1 MKYDFKSVEK
11 FYQDKWDFSVSK
23 DSKQEKCYVL
33 EMFPYPSGKIHMGHL
48 RNYAI
53 GDVIARYKRANGFD
67 VLHPIGW
74 DAFGLPA
81 ENAARDNNVNP
92 KDWTE
97 ENIDNMRTQLKSI
110 GLSYNWDREL
120 STCEPHYYKHE
131 QKFFLD
137 FLKHGLAYRKESL
150 VNWDPVDETVLAN
163 EQVVDGKG
171 WRSGAIV
178 EKRKLSQWFLKI
190 TDFTEDL
197 LECLQSLK
205 NWPDKVKTMQERWIG
220 KSEGATIEFDV
231 VGLNK
236 TLKVFTTYPHTLFG
250 ASFCA
255 VAAGHPIVQDIK
267 LAVTLDASEAVISD
281 APEVVIPDA
290 LKVLSSQCS
299 DTGIQIPA
307 SRAGMTIDERAEV
320 TIDEKIGVYTGINV
334 KHPFL
339 DKELPL
345 YIANFVLM
353 EYGEGA
359 IFGCPAHDQR
369 DFEFAQKYN
378 LPIIPV
384 VSPDNLGAIQAA
396 DTGVQEPYTGNG
408 TMFNSEFL
416 NGLTVD
422 EAKEVIIKT
431 LEEKGIGKKTI
442 NYRLHDWGV
451 SRQRYWGCPIPIIY
465 CKDCGTVPVP
475 EKDLPVVLPT
485 DVKFASGG
493 NPLDKHPTWKFVNCP
508 QCEKPAERETDTFDT
523 FFESSWYFAA
533 FCSENKS
540 IDKNAC
546 NRFMPVDY
554 YIGGIEHAILHLLY
568 SRFFCRALTKCGY
581 FDINEPFSTLITQG
595 MVCHATY
602 KDENNKWLFPE
613 EAKELIEQGAK
624 IQVGKVEKM
633 SKSKKN
639 TVDPNFI
646 IEKYGADT
654 ARLFVLSDTPPEK
667 DMEWSDDGVE
677 GCSRYI
683 NKLWRMVMQLKPIQ
697 LPVIPALATRMT
709 PDQAE
714 YRKKI
719 HKLLHGLT
727 GDLESCRLNCAVAK
741 FREITNLI
749 AEIDLKTRSLA
760 ESVYGEKFL
769 GKVQM
774 STTEYS
780 NVFEERRQALT
791 TKLPSEIE
799 LCKRSTGKSLI
810 DECIYILIR
819 VIEPFIPHLAE
830 SLWQEIGGEGMLYLE
845 PWPKADESL
854 LIDDTVTIAVQ
865 VNGKLRNTIE
875 VAINLPQEE
884 LKKMAIDS
892 VSSKIDQDKI
902 RAVYTV
908 PNKIVNIVI

>member
-23 DSKQEKCYVL
+23 SGKQEKCYVL

-53 GDVIARYKRANGFD
+53 GDVIARYKRANGFE

-81 ENAARDNNVNP
+81 ENAARDNNISP
-92 KDWTE
+92 ETWTK

-110 GLSYNWDREL
+110 GLSYNWEREL
-120 STCEPHYYKHE
+120 STCEPDYYKHE

-137 FLKHGLAYRKESL
+137 FLKHGLAYRKESW
-150 VNWDPVDETVLAN
+150 VNWDPVDQTVLAN

-171 WRSGAIV
+171 WRSGAVV
-178 EKRKLSQWFLKI
+178 EKRKLFQWFLKI
-190 TDFTEDL
+190 TDFAEDL
-197 LECLQSLK
+197 LKCLQSLK
-205 NWPDKVKTMQERWIG
+205 NWPEKVKTMQERWIG
-220 KSEGATIEFDV
+220 KSEGATIEFEV

-236 TLKVFTTYPHTLFG
+236 KLKVFTTYPHTLFG

-255 VAAGHPIVQDIK
+255 VAAEHPIVQDLK
-267 LAVTLDASEAVISD
+267 NGSS
-281 APEVVIPDA
+281 VVIP
-290 LKVLSSQCS
+290 VL
-299 DTGIQIPA
+299 DTGIQEIK
-307 SRAGMTIDERAEV
+307 SKREN
-320 TIDEKIGVYTGINV
+320 DEKIGVYTGLNV

-384 VSPDNLGAIQAA
+384 ISSAHLGVIPARDQNSYNGSQCQATQMTKEA
-396 DTGVQEPYTGNG
+396 YTGDG

-416 NGLTVD
+416 NGLMVS
-422 EAKEVIIKT
+422 EAKEAIVKKF
-431 LEEKGIGKKTI
+431 EEKKIGKKTI

-475 EKDLPVVLPT
+475 EKDLPVVLPI
-485 DVKFASGG
+485 DVEFTSGG
-493 NPLDKHPTWKFVNCP
+493 NPLDKHPTWKFVDCP
-508 QCEKPAERETDTFDT
+508 KCGKQAERETDTFDT

-533 FCSENKS
+533 FCSEDKS
-540 IDKNAC
+540 IDKDAC

-581 FDINEPFSTLITQG
+581 FDIKEPFSTLITQG

-602 KDENNKWLFPE
+602 KDENGKWLFPA
-613 EAKELIEQGAK
+613 EAKELIARGAK
-624 IQVGKVEKM
+624 VQVGKVEKM

-677 GCSRYI
+677 GCSRYV
-683 NKLWRMVMQLKPIQ
+683 NKLWRMVMQLR
-697 LPVIPALATRMT
+697 PVNIHYDNENVMGGLL
-709 PDQAE
+709 E

-727 GDLESCRLNCAVAK
+727 DDLENCRLNCVVAK
-741 FREITNLI
+741 FREMTNLI
-749 AEIDLKTRSLA
+749 AEIDVK
-760 ESVYGEKFL
+760 
-769 GKVQM
+769 
-774 STTEYS
+774 
-780 NVFEERRQALT
+780 
-791 TKLPSEIE
+791 
-799 LCKRSTGKSLI
+799 TGKSLI
-810 DECIYILIR
+810 DEGICILIR

-830 SLWQEIGGEGMLYLE
+830 SLWQEIGGQ

-854 LIDDTVTIAVQ
+854 LVDDTVTIAVQ
-865 VNGKLRNTIE
+865 INGKLRTTIK

-884 LKKMAIDS
+884 LKKIAIDS
-892 VSSKIDQDKI
+892 VSSKIDQSKV
-902 RAVYTV
+902 RTVYAVL
-908 PNKIVNIVI
+908 NKIVNIVI

>member
-23 DSKQEKCYVL
+23 SGKQEKCYVL

-53 GDVIARYKRANGFD
+53 GDVIARYKRANGFE

-81 ENAARDNNVNP
+81 ENAARDNNISP
-92 KDWTE
+92 ETWTK

-110 GLSYNWDREL
+110 GLSYNWEREL
-120 STCEPHYYKHE
+120 STCEPDYYKHE

-137 FLKHGLAYRKESL
+137 FLKHGLAYRKESW
-150 VNWDPVDETVLAN
+150 VNWDPVDQTVLAN

-171 WRSGAIV
+171 WRSGAVV

-190 TDFTEDL
+190 TDFAEDL
-197 LECLQSLK
+197 LKCLQSLK
-205 NWPDKVKTMQERWIG
+205 NWPEKVKTMQERWIG
-220 KSEGATIEFDV
+220 KSEGATIEFEV

-236 TLKVFTTYPHTLFG
+236 KLKVFTTYPHTLFG

-255 VAAGHPIVQDIK
+255 VAAEHPIVQDLK
-267 LAVTLDASEAVISD
+267 NGSS
-281 APEVVIPDA
+281 VVIP
-290 LKVLSSQCS
+290 VL
-299 DTGIQIPA
+299 DTGIQEIK
-307 SRAGMTIDERAEV
+307 SKREN
-320 TIDEKIGVYTGINV
+320 DEKIGVYTGLNV

-384 VSPDNLGAIQAA
+384 ISSAHLGVIPARDQNSYNGSQCQATQMIKEA
-396 DTGVQEPYTGNG
+396 YTGDG

-416 NGLTVD
+416 NGLMVS
-422 EAKEVIIKT
+422 EAKEAIVKKF
-431 LEEKGIGKKTI
+431 EEKKIGKKTI

-475 EKDLPVVLPT
+475 EKDLPVVLPI
-485 DVKFASGG
+485 DVEFTSGG
-493 NPLDKHPTWKFVNCP
+493 NPLDKHPTWKFVDCP
-508 QCEKPAERETDTFDT
+508 KCGKQAERETDTFDT

-533 FCSENKS
+533 FCSEDKS
-540 IDKNAC
+540 IDKDAC

-581 FDINEPFSTLITQG
+581 FDIKEPFSTLITQG

-602 KDENNKWLFPE
+602 KDENGKWLFPA
-613 EAKELIEQGAK
+613 EAKELIARGAK
-624 IQVGKVEKM
+624 VQVGKVEKM

-677 GCSRYI
+677 GCSRYV
-683 NKLWRMVMQLKPIQ
+683 NKLWRMVMQLR
-697 LPVIPALATRMT
+697 PVNIHYDNENVTGGLL
-709 PDQAE
+709 E

-727 GDLESCRLNCAVAK
+727 DDLENCRLNCVVAK
-741 FREITNLI
+741 FREMTNLI
-749 AEIDLKTRSLA
+749 AEIDVK
-760 ESVYGEKFL
+760 
-769 GKVQM
+769 
-774 STTEYS
+774 
-780 NVFEERRQALT
+780 
-791 TKLPSEIE
+791 
-799 LCKRSTGKSLI
+799 TGKSLI
-810 DECIYILIR
+810 DEGICILIR

-830 SLWQEIGGEGMLYLE
+830 SLWQEIGGQ

-854 LIDDTVTIAVQ
+854 LVDDTVTIAVQ
-865 VNGKLRNTIE
+865 INGKLRTTIK

-884 LKKMAIDS
+884 LKKIAIDS
-892 VSSKIDQDKI
+892 VSSKIDQSKV
-902 RAVYTV
+902 RTVYAV

>member
-1 MKYDFKSVEK
+1 MKYDFKNVEK
-11 FYQDKWDFSVSK
+11 FYQDKWDFSVSNN
-23 DSKQEKCYVL
+23 SKQEKCYVL

-53 GDVIARYKRANGFD
+53 GDVIARYKRARGFE

-81 ENAARDNNVNP
+81 ENAARDNNINP
-92 KDWTE
+92 AAWTK

-110 GLSYNWDREL
+110 GLSYNWEREL
-120 STCEPHYYKHE
+120 STCEPDYYKHE

-137 FLKHGLAYRKESL
+137 FLKHGLAYRKESW
-150 VNWDPVDETVLAN
+150 VNWDPVDQTVLAN

-171 WRSGAIV
+171 WRSGAVV

-190 TDFTEDL
+190 TDFAEDL
-197 LECLQSLK
+197 LECLQDLK
-205 NWPDKVKTMQERWIG
+205 NWPEKVKTMQERWIG
-220 KSEGATIEFDV
+220 KSEGAIIEFEI
-231 VGLNK
+231 VGLDK
-236 TLKVFTTYPHTLFG
+236 KLKIFTTCPHTLFG

-255 VAAGHPIVQDIK
+255 IAAEHPIVQDII
-267 LAVTLDASEAVISD
+267 LD
-281 APEVVIPDA
+281 VIP
-290 LKVLSSQCS
+290 VP
-299 DTGIQIPA
+299 GIQEIK
-307 SRAGMTIDERAEV
+307 SKRES
-320 TIDEKIGVYTGINV
+320 DEKIGIYTGLNV

-369 DFEFAQKYN
+369 DFEFAQKYG

-384 VSPDNLGAIQAA
+384 ISSTHLGVIPVCDQ
-396 DTGVQEPYTGNG
+396 TGSQCRSIGMTKEVDGV
-408 TMFNSEFL
+408 MCNSEFL
-416 NGLTVD
+416 NGLTVSR
-422 EAKEVIIKT
+422 AKEVIIKK
-431 LEEKGIGKKTI
+431 LKEKGIGKKTT
-442 NYRLHDWGV
+442 NYRLHDWGI

-465 CKDCGTVPVP
+465 CKNCGTVPVP
-475 EKDLPVVLPT
+475 EKDLPVTLPA
-485 DVKFASGG
+485 DVEFTSGG
-493 NPLDKHPTWKFVNCP
+493 NPLDKHPTWKFVDCP
-508 QCEKPAERETDTFDT
+508 KCGKQAERETDTFDT

-533 FCSENKS
+533 FCSGNKS
-540 IDKNAC
+540 IDKDAC
-546 NRFMPVDY
+546 DRFMSVDY

-581 FDINEPFSTLITQG
+581 FNIKEPFSTLITQG
-595 MVCHATY
+595 MVCHVTY
-602 KDENNKWLFPE
+602 KDENDKWLFPE
-613 EAKELIEQGAK
+613 EAKKLIAQGVK
-624 IQVGKVEKM
+624 IQIGKVEKM

-683 NKLWRMVMQLKPIQ
+683 NKLWRMVMQLRPINMHYDNENVTGK
-697 LPVIPALATRMT
+697 LL
-709 PDQAE
+709 E

-727 GDLESCRLNCAVAK
+727 DDLESCRLNCVVAK
-741 FREITNLI
+741 FREMTNLI
-749 AEIDLKTRSLA
+749 AEIDVKD
-760 ESVYGEKFL
+760 
-769 GKVQM
+769 
-774 STTEYS
+774 
-780 NVFEERRQALT
+780 
-791 TKLPSEIE
+791 
-799 LCKRSTGKSLI
+799 GKSII
-810 DECIYILIR
+810 DEGICILIR

-830 SLWQEIGGEGMLYLE
+830 SLWQEVGGQ
-845 PWPKADESL
+845 PWPKAAKSL
-854 LIDDTVTIAVQ
+854 LIDDMVTVAVQ
-865 VNGKLRNTIE
+865 INGKLRATIE

-884 LKKMAIDS
+884 LKEVAMDS
-892 VSSKIDQDKI
+892 VSNRIDREKV

>member
-1 MKYDFKSVEK
+1 MKYDFKNIEK
-11 FYQDKWDFSVSK
+11 FYQNKWDFSVSK
-23 DSKQEKCYVL
+23 DSKKKKCYVL

-53 GDVIARYKRANGFD
+53 GDVIARYKRARGFE

-81 ENAARDNNVNP
+81 ENAARDNNINP
-92 KDWTE
+92 AAWTK
-97 ENIDNMRTQLKSI
+97 ENIDNMRAQLKSI
-110 GLSYNWDREL
+110 GLSYNWNREL
-120 STCEPHYYKHE
+120 STCDPDYYKHE

-137 FLKHGLAYRKESL
+137 FLKHELAYRKESW
-150 VNWDPVDETVLAN
+150 VNWDPVDQTVLAN

-171 WRSGAIV
+171 WRSGAVV

-190 TDFTEDL
+190 TDFAEDL
-197 LECLQSLK
+197 LEYLQNLK
-205 NWPDKVKTMQERWIG
+205 NWPEKVKTMQERWIG
-220 KSEGATIEFDV
+220 KSEGVTIEFEI

-236 TLKVFTTYPHTLFG
+236 KLKIFTTSPHTLFG

-255 VAAGHPIVQDIK
+255 VAAEHPIVQDLK
-267 LAVTLDASEAVISD
+267 DGSFAVIPDASEA
-281 APEVVIPDA
+281 
-290 LKVLSSQCS
+290 LSSQCF
-299 DTGIQIPA
+299 DTGIQEIK
-307 SRAGMTIDERAEV
+307 SKRESDG
-320 TIDEKIGVYTGINV
+320 KIGIYTGLNV

-339 DKELPL
+339 NKELPL
-345 YIANFVLM
+345 YVANFVLM

-369 DFEFAQKYN
+369 DFEFAQKYD

-384 VSPDNLGAIQAA
+384 VSLAHLGVIPARDQDSYNRSQCQATWMTEDLNEA
-396 DTGVQEPYTGNG
+396 YTGDG
-408 TMFNSEFL
+408 VMFNSEFL
-416 NGLTVD
+416 NGLTVN
-422 EAKEVIIKT
+422 EAKEVIIKK

-442 NYRLHDWGV
+442 NYRLHDWGI

-485 DVKFASGG
+485 DVEFTSGG
-493 NPLDKHPTWKFVNCP
+493 NPLDKHPTWKFVDCP
-508 QCEKPAERETDTFDT
+508 KCGKQAERETDTFDT

-540 IDKNAC
+540 INKDAC

-581 FDINEPFSTLITQG
+581 FDIKEPFSTLITQG
-595 MVCHATY
+595 MVCHVTY
-602 KDENNKWLFPE
+602 KDENGKWLFPE
-613 EAKELIEQGAK
+613 EAKDLMARGAK
-624 IQVGKVEKM
+624 VQVGKVEKM

-639 TVDPNFI
+639 TIDPNFI

-683 NKLWRMVMQLKPIQ
+683 NKLWRMVMQLRPIQ
-697 LPVIPALATRMT
+697 LPVIPARDAAVSRTGMT
-709 PDQAE
+709 PNYTDKLLE

-727 GDLESCRLNCAVAK
+727 DDLENCRLNCVVAK
-741 FREITNLI
+741 FREMTNLI
-749 AEIDLKTRSLA
+749 AEIDVK
-760 ESVYGEKFL
+760 
-769 GKVQM
+769 
-774 STTEYS
+774 
-780 NVFEERRQALT
+780 
-791 TKLPSEIE
+791 
-799 LCKRSTGKSLI
+799 TGKSLI
-810 DECIYILIR
+810 DEGICILIR

-830 SLWQEIGGEGMLYLE
+830 SLWQEIGGQ

-854 LIDDTVTIAVQ
+854 LIDNMVTVAVQ
-865 VNGKLRNTIE
+865 INGKLRATIK
-875 VAINLPQEE
+875 VATDLPQEE
-884 LKKMAIDS
+884 LKKIATGS
-892 VSSKIDQDKI
+892 VSNRIDQSKIRTI
-902 RAVYTV
+902 YAI
-908 PNKIVNIVI
+908 PNKVVNIVI

>member
-1 MKYDFKSVEK
+1 MKYDFKNVEK
-11 FYQDKWDFSVSK
+11 FYQDRWDFSIGK
-23 DSKQEKCYVL
+23 NNEQGKCYVL

-48 RNYAI
+48 RNYVI
-53 GDVIARYKRANGFD
+53 GDVIARYKRACGFE

-92 KDWTE
+92 AAWTK
-97 ENIDNMRTQLKSI
+97 ENIDNMRAQLKSI
-110 GLSYNWDREL
+110 GLSYNWEREL
-120 STCEPHYYKHE
+120 STCEADYYKHE

-137 FLKHGLAYRKESL
+137 FLKQGLVYRKKSW
-150 VNWDPVDETVLAN
+150 VNWDPIDQTVLAN

-178 EKRKLSQWFLKI
+178 EKRELSQWFLKI
-190 TDFTEDL
+190 TDFAEDL
-197 LECLQSLK
+197 LECLQGLE
-205 NWPDKVKTMQERWIG
+205 NWPEKVKMMQDRWIG
-220 KSEGATIEFDV
+220 KSEGVTIEFKI

-236 TLKVFTTYPHTLFG
+236 KLKVFTTCPHTLFG

-255 VAAGHPIVQDIK
+255 VAIEHPIVQDLMSKEIQDLISSIK
-267 LAVTLDASEAVISD
+267 IQGKNNE
-281 APEVVIPDA
+281 
-290 LKVLSSQCS
+290 KV
-299 DTGIQIPA
+299 GI
-307 SRAGMTIDERAEV
+307 
-320 TIDEKIGVYTGINV
+320 YTGLNV

-345 YIANFVLM
+345 YVANFVLM
-353 EYGEGA
+353 EYREGA

-369 DFEFAQKYN
+369 DFEFAQEYD

-384 VSPDNLGAIQAA
+384 ISSARLGIIPACDQ
-396 DTGVQEPYTGNG
+396 GSYTGSQCQATRMADGLNEEY
-408 TMFNSEFL
+408 TNNSIMFNSEFL
-416 NGLTVD
+416 NGLTVS
-422 EAKEVIIKT
+422 EARKVIVEK

-451 SRQRYWGCPIPIIY
+451 SRQRYWGCPIPVIY
-465 CKDCGTVPVP
+465 CKNCGTVPVP
-475 EKDLPVVLPT
+475 EEDLPVTLPT
-485 DVKFASGG
+485 DVDFTSGG

-508 QCEKPAERETDTFDT
+508 KCKEQAERETDTFDT

-581 FDINEPFSTLITQG
+581 FNVKEPFSTLITQG
-595 MVCHATY
+595 MVCHVTY
-602 KDENNKWLFPE
+602 KDKNGKWLFPE
-613 EAKELIEQGAK
+613 EAKRLITQGAK

-667 DMEWSDDGVE
+667 DMEWSNDGVE

-683 NKLWRMVMQLKPIQ
+683 NKLWRMVMQFKPVVILNQSPVKQVADTEIQ
-697 LPVIPALATRMT
+697 KEDMLSHAGMIPDKNVTGKFLG
-709 PDQAE
+709 

-727 GDLESCRLNCAVAK
+727 DDLENCRLNCVVAK
-741 FREITNLI
+741 FREMTNLI
-749 AEIDLKTRSLA
+749 AEIDVK
-760 ESVYGEKFL
+760 
-769 GKVQM
+769 
-774 STTEYS
+774 
-780 NVFEERRQALT
+780 
-791 TKLPSEIE
+791 
-799 LCKRSTGKSLI
+799 TGKSLI
-810 DECIYILIR
+810 NEGICILIR
-819 VIEPFIPHLAE
+819 VVEPFIPHLAE
-830 SLWQEIGGEGMLYLE
+830 SLWREIGGEGMLYLQ
-845 PWPKADESL
+845 PWPKAAKSL
-854 LIDDTVTIAVQ
+854 LIDDVVTVAVQ
-865 VNGKLRNTIE
+865 INGKLRATIE
-875 VAINLPQEE
+875 VAINLHQEE
-884 LKKMAIDS
+884 LKQIAINS
-892 VSSKIDQDKI
+892 VSNRVDQSKV
-902 RAVYTV
+902 RAVYAV
-908 PNKIVNIVI
+908 SNKIVNIVT

>member
-1 MKYDFKSVEK
+1 MKYDFKNVEK
-11 FYQDKWDFSVSK
+11 FYQDKWNFSVNKNSN
-23 DSKQEKCYVL
+23 QEKCYVL

-53 GDVIARYKRANGFD
+53 GDVIARYKRASGFD

-120 STCEPHYYKHE
+120 STCTPEYYKHE

-197 LECLQSLK
+197 LKCLQSLK
-205 NWPDKVKTMQERWIG
+205 NWPEKVKTMQERWIG

-231 VGLNK
+231 VDLNK
-236 TLKVFTTYPHTLFG
+236 KLKVFTTYPHTLFG

-255 VAAGHPIVQDIK
+255 VAADHPIVQDIK
-267 LAVTLDASEAVISD
+267 NGSLE
-281 APEVVIPDA
+281 
-290 LKVLSSQCS
+290 VLSSQCP
-299 DTGIQIPA
+299 TTQIQEKNEIPA
-307 SRAGMTIDERAEV
+307 SRAGMTIDE
-320 TIDEKIGVYTGINV
+320 KIGIYTGINV

-384 VSPDNLGAIQAA
+384 VSPTHSDVIQVA
-396 DTGVQEPYTGNG
+396 DAGVQKPYTGDG

-422 EAKEVIIKT
+422 EAKEVIIKK

-465 CKDCGTVPVP
+465 CKDCGTIPVP

-485 DVKFASGG
+485 DVEFTSGG
-493 NPLDKHPTWKFVNCP
+493 NPLDKHFTWKFVDCP
-508 QCEKPAERETDTFDT
+508 KCGKPAERETDTFDT

-540 IDKNAC
+540 IDKDAC
-546 NRFMPVDY
+546 KRFMPVDY

-568 SRFFCRALTKCGY
+568 SRFFCRALSKCGY

-613 EAKELIEQGAK
+613 EAKELIAQGAK

-639 TVDPNFI
+639 TVDPDFI

-683 NKLWRMVMQLKPIQ
+683 NKLWRMVIQLKPIQ
-697 LPVIPALATRMT
+697 LSAILVFDTGMT

-741 FREITNLI
+741 FREMTNLI
-749 AEIDLKTRSLA
+749 AEIDVK
-760 ESVYGEKFL
+760 
-769 GKVQM
+769 
-774 STTEYS
+774 
-780 NVFEERRQALT
+780 
-791 TKLPSEIE
+791 
-799 LCKRSTGKSLI
+799 TGKFLI
-810 DECIYILIR
+810 DEGICILIR
-819 VIEPFIPHLAE
+819 VIEPFMPHLAE
-830 SLWQEIGGEGMLYLE
+830 NLWQEIGGKGVLYLE
-845 PWPKADESL
+845 SWPKADESL

-865 VNGKLRNTIE
+865 INGKLRSTIE
-875 VAINLPQEE
+875 VEINLPKEE
-884 LKKMAIDS
+884 LEKIAIDS
-892 VSSKIDQDKI
+892 VASKIDQDKI
-902 RAVYTV
+902 RAVYIV
-908 PNKIVNIVI
+908 PNKVVNIVI

>member
-1 MKYDFKSVEK
+1 MKYDFKNVEK
-11 FYQDKWDFSVSK
+11 FYQDKWNFSINK

-53 GDVIARYKRANGFD
+53 GDVIARYKRARGSE

-81 ENAARDNNVNP
+81 ENAARDNNISP
-92 KDWTE
+92 ETWIKD
-97 ENIDNMRTQLKSI
+97 NIDNMRTQLKSI
-110 GLSYNWDREL
+110 GLSYNWEREL
-120 STCEPHYYKHE
+120 STCEPDYYKHE

-137 FLKHGLAYRKESL
+137 FLKHGLAYRKESW
-150 VNWDPVDETVLAN
+150 VNWDPVDQTVLAN

-171 WRSGAIV
+171 WRSGAVV
-178 EKRKLSQWFLKI
+178 EKCKLSQWFLKI

-205 NWPDKVKTMQERWIG
+205 NWPEKVKTMQERWIG
-220 KSEGATIEFDV
+220 KSEGVTIEFEI

-236 TLKVFTTYPHTLFG
+236 KLKVFTTYPHTLFG

-255 VAAGHPIVQDIK
+255 VAAEHPIVQDIR
-267 LAVTLDASEAVISD
+267 LA
-281 APEVVIPDA
+281 VIPDVPE
-290 LKVLSSQCS
+290 VLSSQCS
-299 DTGIQIPA
+299 DTGIQEKDEWIPA
-307 SRAGMTIDERAEV
+307 SRAGMTIDELKANSES
-320 TIDEKIGVYTGINV
+320 DEKIGIYTGLNV
-334 KHPFL
+334 KHPFM

-384 VSPDNLGAIQAA
+384 ICVDGAQNIETLKEA
-396 DTGVQEPYTGNG
+396 YTGNG
-408 TMFNSEFL
+408 KMFNSEFL
-416 NGLTVD
+416 NGLTVN
-422 EAKEVIIKT
+422 EAKEVIIKK
-431 LEEKGIGKKTI
+431 LEEKEIGKRTT

-485 DVKFASGG
+485 DVEFASGG
-493 NPLDKHPTWKFVNCP
+493 NLLDKHPTWKFVGCP
-508 QCEKPAERETDTFDT
+508 KCGKQAERETDTFDT
-523 FFESSWYFAA
+523 FFESSWYFTA

-540 IDKNAC
+540 INKDAC

-581 FDINEPFSTLITQG
+581 FDIKEPFSTLITQG

-602 KDENNKWLFPE
+602 KDENGKWLFPE
-613 EAKELIEQGAK
+613 EAKELIAQGAK

-683 NKLWRMVMQLKPIQ
+683 NKLWRMVMQFKPTVTPEPSSVIQ
-697 LPVIPALATRMT
+697 VADTGIYSTG
-709 PDQAE
+709 DQNKLLE

-727 GDLESCRLNCAVAK
+727 GDLESCRLNCVVAK
-741 FREITNLI
+741 FREMTNLI
-749 AEIDLKTRSLA
+749 AEIDIK
-760 ESVYGEKFL
+760 
-769 GKVQM
+769 
-774 STTEYS
+774 
-780 NVFEERRQALT
+780 
-791 TKLPSEIE
+791 
-799 LCKRSTGKSLI
+799 TGKSLI
-810 DECIYILIR
+810 DEGICILIR
-819 VIEPFIPHLAE
+819 VIEPFMPHLAE
-830 SLWQEIGGEGMLYLE
+830 SLWQEIGGEGMLYLQ
-845 PWPKADESL
+845 PWPKADEPL
-854 LIDDTVTIAVQ
+854 LIDDMVTIAVQ
-865 VNGKLRNTIE
+865 INGKLHTTIK

-884 LKKMAIDS
+884 LKKIAVNS
-892 VSSKIDQDKI
+892 VSSKIDQNKVC
-902 RAVYTV
+902 AVYTV
-908 PNKIVNIVI
+908 LNKIVNIVI

>member
-1 MKYDFKSVEK
+1 MKYDFKNVEK
-11 FYQDKWDFSVSK
+11 FYQDKWNFSVSES
-23 DSKQEKCYVL
+23 SKQEKCYVL

-53 GDVIARYKRANGFD
+53 GDVIARYKRACGFE

-81 ENAARDNNVNP
+81 ENAARDNNISP
-92 KDWTE
+92 AAWTK
-97 ENIDNMRTQLKSI
+97 ENINNMHAQLRSI
-110 GLSYNWDREL
+110 GLSYNWEREL
-120 STCEPHYYKHE
+120 STCEPDYYKHE

-137 FLKHGLAYRKESL
+137 FLKHGLAYRKESW
-150 VNWDPVDETVLAN
+150 VNWDPVDQTVLAN

-171 WRSGAIV
+171 WRSGAVV
-178 EKRKLSQWFLKI
+178 EKCKLSQWFLKI
-190 TDFTEDL
+190 TDFAEDL
-197 LECLQSLK
+197 LKCLQDLK
-205 NWPDKVKTMQERWIG
+205 NWPEKVKTMQERWIG
-220 KSEGATIEFDV
+220 KSEGVTIEFEI

-236 TLKVFTTYPHTLFG
+236 KLKIFTTSPHTLFG
-250 ASFCA
+250 ASFLA
-255 VAAGHPIVQDIK
+255 VAAEHPIVQDII
-267 LAVTLDASEAVISD
+267 LPD
-281 APEVVIPDA
+281 APE
-290 LKVLSSQCS
+290 VLSSQCF
-299 DTGIQIPA
+299 DTGIQQKDEWIPA
-307 SRAGMTIDERAEV
+307 SRAGMTIDDIKTKGEN
-320 TIDEKIGVYTGINV
+320 DEKFGIYTGLNV

-384 VSPDNLGAIQAA
+384 ISSADLSAVPACKAGILDTEIQYPMTKEVHA
-396 DTGVQEPYTGNG
+396 DGGV
-408 TMFNSEFL
+408 MFNSEFL
-416 NGLTVD
+416 NGLTVSK
-422 EAKEVIIKT
+422 AKEVTTKK

-442 NYRLHDWGV
+442 NYRLHDWGI

-475 EKDLPVVLPT
+475 EKDLPVVLPM
-485 DVKFASGG
+485 DVEFKSGG
-493 NPLDKHPTWKFVNCP
+493 NPLDKHPTWKFVDCP
-508 QCEKPAERETDTFDT
+508 KCGKQAERETDTFDT

-540 IDKNAC
+540 INKDAC

-568 SRFFCRALTKCGY
+568 SRFFCRALIKCGY
-581 FDINEPFSTLITQG
+581 LDIKEPFSTLITQG
-595 MVCHATY
+595 MVCHVTY
-602 KDENNKWLFPE
+602 KDENGKWLFPE
-613 EAKELIEQGAK
+613 EAKELMAQGAEV
-624 IQVGKVEKM
+624 QVGKVEKM

-683 NKLWRMVMQLKPIQ
+683 NKLWRMVMQLRPVNTNYDNENVTDQ
-697 LPVIPALATRMT
+697 LL
-709 PDQAE
+709 E

-727 GDLESCRLNCAVAK
+727 DDLESCRLNCVVAK
-741 FREITNLI
+741 
-749 AEIDLKTRSLA
+749 
-760 ESVYGEKFL
+760 
-769 GKVQM
+769 
-774 STTEYS
+774 
-780 NVFEERRQALT
+780 
-791 TKLPSEIE
+791 
-799 LCKRSTGKSLI
+799 
-810 DECIYILIR
+810 
-819 VIEPFIPHLAE
+819 
-830 SLWQEIGGEGMLYLE
+830 
-845 PWPKADESL
+845 
-854 LIDDTVTIAVQ
+854 
-865 VNGKLRNTIE
+865 
-875 VAINLPQEE
+875 
-884 LKKMAIDS
+884 
-892 VSSKIDQDKI
+892 
-902 RAVYTV
+902 
-908 PNKIVNIVI
+908 

>member
-23 DSKQEKCYVL
+23 NSEQEKCYVL

-53 GDVIARYKRANGFD
+53 GDVIARYKRARGFE

-81 ENAARDNNVNP
+81 ENAARDNNISP
-92 KDWTE
+92 ETWTK

-110 GLSYNWDREL
+110 GLSYNWEREL
-120 STCEPHYYKHE
+120 STCEPDYYKHE

-137 FLKHGLAYRKESL
+137 FLKHGLAYRKESW
-150 VNWDPVDETVLAN
+150 VNWDPVDQTVLAN

-171 WRSGAIV
+171 WRSGAVV

-190 TDFTEDL
+190 TDFAEDL
-197 LECLQSLK
+197 LKCLQSLK
-205 NWPDKVKTMQERWIG
+205 NWPEKVKTMQERWIG
-220 KSEGATIEFDV
+220 KSEGVTIEFEI

-236 TLKVFTTYPHTLFG
+236 KLKIFTTSPHTLFG
-250 ASFCA
+250 ASFLA
-255 VAAGHPIVQDIK
+255 VAAEHPIVQGLKNKEIQDVIDNIK
-267 LAVTLDASEAVISD
+267 TKGEN
-281 APEVVIPDA
+281 
-290 LKVLSSQCS
+290 
-299 DTGIQIPA
+299 
-307 SRAGMTIDERAEV
+307 
-320 TIDEKIGVYTGINV
+320 DEKIGIYTGLNV

-339 DKELPL
+339 EKELPL
-345 YIANFVLM
+345 YIANFVLVK
-353 EYGEGA
+353 YGEGA

-384 VSPDNLGAIQAA
+384 ISLADLGAIPTCEAGIQGTEIQCPMTKEVHT
-396 DTGVQEPYTGNG
+396 DDGV
-408 TMFNSEFL
+408 MFNSEFL
-416 NGLTVD
+416 NGLTVSK
-422 EAKEVIIKT
+422 AKEVTIKK

-442 NYRLHDWGV
+442 NYRLHDWGI

-465 CKDCGTVPVP
+465 CKDCGTVPAP

-485 DVKFASGG
+485 DVEFTSGG
-493 NPLDKHPTWKFVNCP
+493 NPLDKHPTWKFVDCP
-508 QCEKPAERETDTFDT
+508 KCGKQAERETDTFDT

-533 FCSENKS
+533 FCNENKS
-540 IDKNAC
+540 IDKDAC

-581 FDINEPFSTLITQG
+581 FDIKEPFSTLITQG
-595 MVCHATY
+595 MVCHVTY
-602 KDENNKWLFPE
+602 KDENGKWLFPE
-613 EAKELIEQGAK
+613 EAKELMAQGAK
-624 IQVGKVEKM
+624 VQVGKVEKM

-683 NKLWRMVMQLKPIQ
+683 NKLWRMVMQLR
-697 LPVIPALATRMT
+697 PVNIHYDNENVTGKLL
-709 PDQAE
+709 E

-727 GDLESCRLNCAVAK
+727 DDLENCRLNCVVAK
-741 FREITNLI
+741 FREMTNLI
-749 AEIDLKTRSLA
+749 AEIDVKN
-760 ESVYGEKFL
+760 
-769 GKVQM
+769 GK
-774 STTEYS
+774 
-780 NVFEERRQALT
+780 
-791 TKLPSEIE
+791 P
-799 LCKRSTGKSLI
+799 LI
-810 DECIYILIR
+810 DEGICILIR

-830 SLWQEIGGEGMLYLE
+830 SLWQEIGGQ

-854 LIDDTVTIAVQ
+854 LVDDTVTIAVQ
-865 VNGKLRNTIE
+865 INGKLRTTIK

-884 LKKMAIDS
+884 LKKIAIDS
-892 VSSKIDQDKI
+892 VSSKIGQSKV
-902 RAVYTV
+902 RTVYAVDTLELMLR
-908 PNKIVNIVI
+908 IVMVVSLYPFRGVV

>member
-1 MKYDFKSVEK
+1 MKYDFKNVEK
-11 FYQDKWDFSVSK
+11 FYQDKWNFSVSES
-23 DSKQEKCYVL
+23 SKQEKCYVL

-53 GDVIARYKRANGFD
+53 GDVIARYKRACGFE

-81 ENAARDNNVNP
+81 ENAARDNNINP
-92 KDWTE
+92 ATWTK
-97 ENIDNMRTQLKSI
+97 ENINNMHAQLRSI
-110 GLSYNWDREL
+110 GLSYNWEREL
-120 STCEPHYYKHE
+120 STCEPDYYKHE

-137 FLKHGLAYRKESL
+137 FLKHGLAYRKESW
-150 VNWDPVDETVLAN
+150 VNWDPVDQTVLAN

-171 WRSGAIV
+171 WRSGAVV

-190 TDFTEDL
+190 TDFAEDL
-197 LECLQSLK
+197 LKCLQDLK
-205 NWPDKVKTMQERWIG
+205 NWPEKVKTMQERWIG
-220 KSEGATIEFDV
+220 KSEGVTIEFEI

-236 TLKVFTTYPHTLFG
+236 KLKIFTTSPHTLFG
-250 ASFCA
+250 ASFLA
-255 VAAGHPIVQDIK
+255 VAAEHPIVQD
-267 LAVTLDASEAVISD
+267 LMLPD
-281 APEVVIPDA
+281 AP
-290 LKVLSSQCS
+290 KVLSSQCF
-299 DTGIQIPA
+299 DTGIQQKDEWTPA
-307 SRAGMTIDERAEV
+307 SRAGMTIDDINTKGEN
-320 TIDEKIGVYTGINV
+320 DEKFGIYTGLNV

-369 DFEFAQKYN
+369 DFEFAQKYD

-384 VSPDNLGAIQAA
+384 ISSADLSTVPACKAGILDTEIQYPMTKEVHA
-396 DTGVQEPYTGNG
+396 DGGV
-408 TMFNSEFL
+408 MFNSEFL
-416 NGLTVD
+416 NGLTVSK
-422 EAKEVIIKT
+422 AKEVAIKK

-442 NYRLHDWGV
+442 NYRLHDWGI

-465 CKDCGTVPVP
+465 CKDCGTVPVR

-485 DVKFASGG
+485 DVEFKSGG
-493 NPLDKHPTWKFVNCP
+493 NPLDKHPTWKFVDCP
-508 QCEKPAERETDTFDT
+508 KCGKQAERETDTFDT

-540 IDKNAC
+540 INKDAC
-546 NRFMPVDY
+546 SRFMPVDY

-581 FDINEPFSTLITQG
+581 LNTKEPFSTLITQG
-595 MVCHATY
+595 MVCHVTY
-602 KDENNKWLFPE
+602 KDENGKWLFPE
-613 EAKELIEQGAK
+613 EAKELMAQGAEV
-624 IQVGKVEKM
+624 QVGKVEKM

-683 NKLWRMVMQLKPIQ
+683 NKLWRMVMQLR
-697 LPVIPALATRMT
+697 PVNMHYDNKSVTGKLL
-709 PDQAE
+709 E

-727 GDLESCRLNCAVAK
+727 DDLESCRLNCVVAK
-741 FREITNLI
+741 FREMTNLI
-749 AEIDLKTRSLA
+749 
-760 ESVYGEKFL
+760 VEKDV
-769 GKVQM
+769 KD
-774 STTEYS
+774 
-780 NVFEERRQALT
+780 
-791 TKLPSEIE
+791 
-799 LCKRSTGKSLI
+799 GKSLI
-810 DECIYILIR
+810 DEGICILIR

-830 SLWQEIGGEGMLYLE
+830 NLWQEIGGEGMLYLK
-845 PWPKADESL
+845 PWPQATKSL
-854 LIDDTVTIAVQ
+854 LIDDVVTVAVQ
-865 VNGKLRNTIE
+865 INGKLRTTIE
-875 VAINLPQEE
+875 VAVDLSQEE
-884 LKKMAIDS
+884 LKKIAIDS
-892 VSSKIDQDKI
+892 VSDRIDQSKV
-902 RAVYTV
+902 RAIYAV

>member
-11 FYQDKWDFSVSK
+11 FYQDKRDFSVSK
-23 DSKQEKCYVL
+23 NSEQEKCYVL

-53 GDVIARYKRANGFD
+53 GDVIARYKRARRFE

-81 ENAARDNNVNP
+81 ENAARDNNISP
-92 KDWTE
+92 ETWTK

-110 GLSYNWDREL
+110 GLSYNWEREL
-120 STCEPHYYKHE
+120 STCEPDYYKHE

-137 FLKHGLAYRKESL
+137 FLKHGLAYRKESW
-150 VNWDPVDETVLAN
+150 VNWDPVDQTVLAN

-190 TDFTEDL
+190 TDFAEDL
-197 LECLQSLK
+197 LKCLQSLK
-205 NWPDKVKTMQERWIG
+205 NWPEKVKTMQERWVG
-220 KSEGATIEFDV
+220 KSEGATIEFEI

-236 TLKVFTTYPHTLFG
+236 KLKVFTTYPHTLFG

-255 VAAGHPIVQDIK
+255 VAAEHPIVQDLK
-267 LAVTLDASEAVISD
+267 NGSS
-281 APEVVIPDA
+281 VVIP
-290 LKVLSSQCS
+290 VL
-299 DTGIQIPA
+299 DTGIQEIK
-307 SRAGMTIDERAEV
+307 SKREN
-320 TIDEKIGVYTGINV
+320 DEKIGVYTGLNV

-369 DFEFAQKYN
+369 DFEFAQKYD
-378 LPIIPV
+378 LPVIPV
-384 VSPDNLGAIQAA
+384 VREEGAQAIE
-396 DTGVQEPYTGNG
+396 TLKEVYTGDG
-408 TMFNSEFL
+408 VMFNSEFL
-416 NGLTVD
+416 NGLTVSK
-422 EAKEVIIKT
+422 AKEVAIKK

-442 NYRLHDWGV
+442 NYRLHDWGI

-475 EKDLPVVLPT
+475 EKDLPVVLPV
-485 DVKFASGG
+485 DVEFTSGG
-493 NPLDKHPTWKFVNCP
+493 NPLDKHPTWKFVDCP
-508 QCEKPAERETDTFDT
+508 KCEKQAERETDTFDT

-533 FCSENKS
+533 FCSEDKS

-581 FDINEPFSTLITQG
+581 FDIKEPFSTLITQG

-602 KDENNKWLFPE
+602 KDENGKWLFPA
-613 EAKELIEQGAK
+613 EAKELIAQGAK
-624 IQVGKVEKM
+624 VQVGKVEKM

-683 NKLWRMVMQLKPIQ
+683 NKLWRMVMQLR
-697 LPVIPALATRMT
+697 PVNIHYDNESVTGGLL
-709 PDQAE
+709 E

-727 GDLESCRLNCAVAK
+727 DDLENCRLNCVVAK
-741 FREITNLI
+741 FREMTNLI
-749 AEIDLKTRSLA
+749 AEIDVK
-760 ESVYGEKFL
+760 
-769 GKVQM
+769 
-774 STTEYS
+774 
-780 NVFEERRQALT
+780 
-791 TKLPSEIE
+791 
-799 LCKRSTGKSLI
+799 TGKSLI
-810 DECIYILIR
+810 DEGICILIR

-830 SLWQEIGGEGMLYLE
+830 SLWQEIGGQ

-854 LIDDTVTIAVQ
+854 LVDDTVTIAVQ
-865 VNGKLRNTIE
+865 INGKLRTTIK

-884 LKKMAIDS
+884 LKKIAIDS
-892 VSSKIDQDKI
+892 VSSKIGQSKV
-902 RAVYTV
+902 RTVYAV